1 MLGMAHKYGGQHQRI
16 RFAAIRSMT
25 EGQPCARCALR
36 GVYHPLSRAMPSR
49 LLHLDHDGDGGYL
62 GLSYARCTLAHG
74 GQVGRAVQLAA
85 LPPKTRVCPCCGKA
99 FEPEHGQVTC
109 GARPCITALRAS
121 RRAWEPDPVAP
132 AASGRRW

>member
-1 MLGMAHKYGGQHQRI
+1 MAPKYGGRHKSVRA
-16 RFAAIRSMT
+16 RAIAVMVD
-25 EGQPCARCALR
+25 GQPCARCESR
-36 GVYHPLSRAMPSR
+36 GVYHALTRDMGR

-62 GLSYARCTLAHG
+62 GLSFAKCNLAHG
-74 GQVGRAVQLAA
+74 GALGRASQLAA

-109 GARPCITALRAS
+109 GSRACVTRLRAS